1 MLVQC
6 THCLKMFNQDV
17 HLKGH
22 MKTQLGEKACTLC
35 TKAFPQDED
44 LKIHMRIHTCTQ
56 CTKAFSKAEH
66 LKQHILLVH
75 IVQKMFIK
83 LYI

>member
-1 MLVQC
+1 
-6 THCLKMFNQDV
+6 MFNQDV

-22 MKTQLGEKACTLC
+22 MKTHLGEKACTLC